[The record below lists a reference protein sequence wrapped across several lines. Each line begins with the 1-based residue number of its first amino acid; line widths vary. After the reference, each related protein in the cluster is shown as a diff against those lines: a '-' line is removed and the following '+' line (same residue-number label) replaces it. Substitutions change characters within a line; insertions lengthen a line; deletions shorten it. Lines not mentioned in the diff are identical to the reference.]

1 MSYTNLSNNPEYL
14 WNQVSPMLDKYATFR
29 WDDEDMTLYHAF
41 IINENKG
48 SLKFYNGPSF
58 SNSYTQP
65 QFESASSRFTGV
77 TFKIQQISFTIAV
90 YATTEELYRKL
101 IYKLHP
107 YTISNLSFGFEPK
120 WRYVCKL
127 SNISDSTRYIIG
139 HYTDDSGQTKELY
152 YTELKLTFDI
162 VGDAVAQSTEEIGY
176 KLSSSNNSYTF
187 TMNNNRIENKPISE
201 LDTPFLFTF
210 GVKLIA
216 NTQNPILNLRVE
228 RNSPATGENNTTS
241 IQLFNIILQNLTEGY
256 TYYFEYNSQTGDL
269 CLIDGD
275 QRKIITM
282 LSTFKSGNRI
292 VSLLETRNY
301 LLEGTFNGGDL
312 GQINSQTKLI
322 FTYSNCDVVVDAVN
336 GCGINCYA
344 RRNLI

>member
-41 IINENKG
+41 IINEKKG

-65 QFESASSRFTGV
+65 QFESASSRITGV
-77 TFKIQQISFTIAV
+77 TFKTQQISFTIAV
-90 YATTEELYRKL
+90 YAVTAEQYRKL
-101 IYKLHP
+101 LYKLHP
-107 YTISNLSFGFEPK
+107 YTIGNLSFGFDES

-127 SNISDSTRYIIG
+127 SNISDSNRYIVG
-139 HYTDDSGQTKELY
+139 HYNENKISKELY

-216 NTQNPILNLRVE
+216 NAQNPILNLRVE

-312 GQINSQTKLI
+312 GQTDSQTKLI
-322 FTYSNCDVVVDAVN
+322 FTYSNCEVIINASE